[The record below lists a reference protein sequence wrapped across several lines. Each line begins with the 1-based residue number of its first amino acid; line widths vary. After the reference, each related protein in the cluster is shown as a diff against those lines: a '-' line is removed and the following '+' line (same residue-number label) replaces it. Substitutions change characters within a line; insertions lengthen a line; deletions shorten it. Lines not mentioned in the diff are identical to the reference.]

1 MNPKKPPVSSP
12 ATTPRSKPNNSPAV
26 INAHEVY
33 TLSEAAR
40 RMRWKRHS
48 IRQAIRAGL
57 VTTKFGSRRYVVGQ
71 AVIDLM
77 SRLAEEQAED
87 KPQTATPEVTG
98 PGRCSP

>member
-1 MNPKKPPVSSP
+1 MSPPKQPP
-12 ATTPRSKPNNSPAV
+12 RIEPNAAPAV
-26 INAHEVY
+26 VNAHECY
-33 TLSEAAR
+33 TLQEVAR

-77 SRLAEEQAED
+77 QKLSQEQNE
-87 KPQTATPEVTG
+87 KP
-98 PGRCSP
+98 

>member
-1 MNPKKPPVSSP
+1 MNTTPKPPK
-12 ATTPRSKPNNSPAV
+12 PRPESNSYPAV
-26 INAHEVY
+26 INAQEVY
-33 TLSEAAR
+33 TLAEVAK

-77 SRLAEEQAED
+77 QKLSQEQNE
-87 KPQTATPEVTG
+87 KP
-98 PGRCSP
+98 